1 MEGKTHNNIFW
12 KIKRQTLAEIIV
24 LVINK
29 LIVFFSSQP
38 HTCTF
43 HLQVNDFQYKK
54 KQFFYLSLLLQHFPA
69 LRRRKKIQQKLEDP
83 VWYEKENYQN
93 LHFTSICSK
102 QVKNATGQNCWR
114 TVTHRKSVDAPL
126 TLKIVHSPLLI
137 RAIWQEI
144 LKMYFNNSS
153 PYNTLKRLTA
163 KATEINENTLNSHKL
178 FANFLREPFCR
189 WVQFSTFFSIYS
201 NRSSSHNNRR
211 FRPFW
216 EEFLKLF
223 IDKISNLWNY

>member
-1 MEGKTHNNIFW
+1 MI
-12 KIKRQTLAEIIV
+12 
-24 LVINK
+24 
-29 LIVFFSSQP
+29 
-38 HTCTF
+38 
-43 HLQVNDFQYKK
+43 
-54 KQFFYLSLLLQHFPA
+54 
-69 LRRRKKIQQKLEDP
+69 
-83 VWYEKENYQN
+83 
-93 LHFTSICSK
+93 
-102 QVKNATGQNCWR
+102 
-114 TVTHRKSVDAPL
+114 VDAPL
-126 TLKIVHSPLLI
+126 TIKIVHSPLLI

-178 FANFLREPFCR
+178 FANFLRDSFCR

-211 FRPFW
+211 FPPFW
-216 EEFLKLF
+216 DEFLKLV